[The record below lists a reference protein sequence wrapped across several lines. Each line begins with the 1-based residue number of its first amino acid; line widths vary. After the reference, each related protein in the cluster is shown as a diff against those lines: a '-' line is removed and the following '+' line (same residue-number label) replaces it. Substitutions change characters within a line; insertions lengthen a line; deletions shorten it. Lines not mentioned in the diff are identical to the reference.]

1 MNATDLFLRAW
12 GLPLLL
18 LAPLTWWALR
28 GLERW
33 RARRV
38 RSLVGPRTPV
48 LARGVRPG
56 RRAARHA
63 LFGAGLLLA
72 LSATLHPVFGAP
84 SRARSWE
91 GVDLVLCL
99 DVSRSMLAR
108 DVAPDRLARSRQ
120 EIHALARRAQGDR
133 LALVVFA
140 GEARVVAPLTRDGES
155 VAVLA
160 DLADPTSVV
169 RGGTDLGAA
178 LETALALLE
187 AGAGS
192 AQAVVLLTD
201 GEDLEE
207 RGLATAR
214 RCQERGVAVHAV
226 GLGTRLGGKI
236 ALEDGGSGAF
246 VKDRTGAEVVTA
258 LDVAS
263 LERITQA
270 ADGAFVDAG
279 ASAQPLVDLYEQRV
293 LPMARAAVDRAGR
306 LEREDRFQWPLLV
319 AVLLWLLDLALA
331 ERSRR

>member
-1 MNATDLFLRAW
+1 MSPTDLFVRSW

-18 LAPLTWWALR
+18 LAPLLWWGLR
-28 GLERW
+28 GLEAR
-33 RARRV
+33 RARRGGA
-38 RSLVGPRTPV
+38 LVGPRAAV
-48 LARGVRPG
+48 LMRGVRSG
-56 RRAARHA
+56 RRAVRHA
-63 LFGAGLLLA
+63 LFAAGLLLA
-72 LSATLHPVFGAP
+72 LSAALHPVFGAP
-84 SRARSWE
+84 SRVHAWE

-108 DVAPDRLARSRQ
+108 DVAPDRLARARQ
-120 EIHALARRAQGDR
+120 EVHALAQRAQGDR

-140 GEARVVAPLTRDGES
+140 GEARVVAPLTRDAES

-178 LETALALLE
+178 LETALGLLE

-207 RGLATAR
+207 HGLATAR
-214 RCQERGVAVHAV
+214 RCKERGIAVHAV
-226 GLGTRLGGKI
+226 GLGTGLGGKI
-236 ALEDGGSGAF
+236 ALEAGGSGAF
-246 VKDRTGAEVVTA
+246 LKDRTGAEVVTA
-258 LDVAS
+258 LDAAS
-263 LERITQA
+263 LRRITQA

-279 ASAQPLVDLYEQRV
+279 ASPQPLVDLYEQRV
-293 LPMARAAVDRAGR
+293 LPMARSAVDRAGR
-306 LEREDRFQWPLLV
+306 LEREDRFQWPLLA
-319 AVLLWLLDLALA
+319 AVLLWLFDLALA